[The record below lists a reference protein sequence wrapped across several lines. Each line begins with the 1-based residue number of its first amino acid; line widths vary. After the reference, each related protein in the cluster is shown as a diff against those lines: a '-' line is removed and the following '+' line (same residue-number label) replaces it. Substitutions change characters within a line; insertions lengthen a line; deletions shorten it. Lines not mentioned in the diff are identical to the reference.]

1 MELKSRHSAGFPLDH
16 LNAWATQGDR
26 CGAFSSAS
34 RSMVQP
40 DAVLVTADERY
51 FGKAATLGQI
61 VRLRDWPA
69 WFAGH

>member
-1 MELKSRHSAGFPLDH
+1 MELKTRRPAGFPLDH
-16 LNAWATQGDR
+16 LNAWAMQGDR

-51 FGKAATLGQI
+51 FRKVATLGQI
-61 VRLRDWPA
+61 IRLRGWLA